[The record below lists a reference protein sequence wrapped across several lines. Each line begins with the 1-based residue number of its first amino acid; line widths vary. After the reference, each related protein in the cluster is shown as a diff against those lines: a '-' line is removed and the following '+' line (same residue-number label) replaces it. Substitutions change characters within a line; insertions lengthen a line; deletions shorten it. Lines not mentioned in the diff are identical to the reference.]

1 MYRDEL
7 DKYFT
12 MLKRNGRIETWHDR
26 KIIAADNWDETIKER
41 LEMAGIVLLMISV
54 DFLHS
59 EYIWEQELKTVNE
72 R

>member
-26 KIIAADNWDETIKER
+26 KIIAADNWNETIKER
-41 LEMAGIVLLMISV
+41 LEMADIVLLMISV

-59 EYIWEQELKTVNE
+59 EYIWEQELKIVNE